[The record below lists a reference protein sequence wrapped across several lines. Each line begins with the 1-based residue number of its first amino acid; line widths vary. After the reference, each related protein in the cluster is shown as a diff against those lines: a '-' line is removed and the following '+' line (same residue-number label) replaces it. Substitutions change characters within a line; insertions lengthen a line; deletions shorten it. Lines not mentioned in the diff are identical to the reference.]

1 MASTVNHLFF
11 IPSAGRLLLI
21 LKKSIAYKCELFG
34 IRVFDG
40 NVWLWSDLI
49 INILNAKGFLQ
60 FSLSEPRVIF
70 YLFGFISLSKRI
82 HHLISNRLDRLL
94 RRVCKLNDVLLQL
107 ERQLSRVFQPFWWA
121 FCSRLS
127 LWQTWSQED
136 QQYLQDTHSQ
146 QFQLQSGHL
155 QTTRRQKICRDWNES
170 RCCVKGSLN
179 SPVFFFATS
188 WYWEISFSSSSWQS
202 QIFFN
207 QKYELLRATKRPLP
221 LRGLAKG
228 LVWRASCIHQDRRI
242 KVHWNR
248 DHLGRFV
255 APGTKCLFQFSGQF
269 T

>member
-11 IPSAGRLLLI
+11 IPSARRLLLI

-70 YLFGFISLSKRI
+70 SLFGFISLSKRI
-82 HHLISNRLDRLL
+82 HHLISNPLDRLL

-155 QTTRRQKICRDWNES
+155 QNYPSTKDLSWLKWIKMLCERQ
-170 RCCVKGSLN
+170 
-179 SPVFFFATS
+179 P
-188 WYWEISFSSSSWQS
+188 
-202 QIFFN
+202 
-207 QKYELLRATKRPLP
+207 
-221 LRGLAKG
+221 
-228 LVWRASCIHQDRRI
+228 
-242 KVHWNR
+242 
-248 DHLGRFV
+248 
-255 APGTKCLFQFSGQF
+255 
-269 T
+269 